1 MKHIFSILI
10 FIFAVTNYIYCQ
22 TGKESFEFEYLRSI
36 GQFTS
41 ASAFSF
47 DAAGI
52 PYVTDA
58 SKNEVYKL
66 DSDGNVLKYAG
77 GYGWDAGYFDLP
89 ADVFATMLNIYVAD
103 KNNHRISV
111 LDKDL
116 NYLYMLNG
124 RNGRSD
130 NTAESEFSYPASV
143 AVNASGDY
151 LVLDSGNKRILKFD
165 SRGNF
170 LLMFGNYQS
179 GKFQLNNPGRLALAG
194 QIIAVSDDS
203 TVSLFDQYG
212 NGLGSLTIPDA
223 VTGLQANE
231 NYLTIY
237 NDTSV
242 VIIDLN
248 QRLRNGAITK
258 AVFDRKDNKIVSAV
272 YRQENLFILTTK
284 EILIYS
290 RKKG

>member
-1 MKHIFSILI
+1 MKHIFSILL
-10 FIFAVTNYIYCQ
+10 FISAVTSYISGR
-22 TGKESFEFEYLRSI
+22 TGTDSFEFEYFTSV

-58 SKNEVYKL
+58 AKNELYKL
-66 DSDGNVLKYAG
+66 DSYGNVLKYAG
-77 GYGWDAGYFDLP
+77 GYGWDAGYFDSP
-89 ADVFATMLNIYVAD
+89 ADIFATMLNIYVAD

-111 LDKDL
+111 FDKDL

-124 RNGRSD
+124 RNERSD
-130 NTAESEFSYPASV
+130 NTEESEFTYPASV
-143 AVNASGDY
+143 AVNTSGDY
-151 LVLDSGNKRILKFD
+151 LVLDSGNKRIMKFD

-179 GKFQLNNPGRLALAG
+179 GKFQLNNPGRLAIAG
-194 QIIAVSDDS
+194 QTIAVSDDS
-203 TVSLFDQYG
+203 TVFLFDQYG
-212 NGLGSLTIPDA
+212 NGLGSLSMPDA
-223 VTGLQANE
+223 VTGLQAND
-231 NYLTIY
+231 NYLTVY
-237 NDTSV
+237 NDSSV

-248 QRLRNGAITK
+248 QGLRNGAVIK
-258 AVFDRKDNKIVSAV
+258 AVFDLKGNKIVSAV
-272 YRQENLFILTTK
+272 YRQENLFILTMK
-284 EILIYS
+284 EILVYS